1 VVQCYRWVGATLW
14 LWREGFWLSS
24 TNDAC
29 AEKLRPPVA
38 ALQTNSLYSNKEPAL
53 GKSKKKVFHSP
64 SNRPDTCRKIPH
76 CLCLMHINSAKFT
89 EPKARFFR
97 DRAVFGP
104 WSPADLGTN
113 LFFDGHR
120 QDRTKQRA
128 QSDMICPS
136 PNRGRFPPKPQ
147 MKNKILLEV
156 TAPTRLSA
164 FLESPFPLCR
174 AERQTSARCL

>member
-1 VVQCYRWVGATLW
+1 MPAPKSCGRPSRHSKQIPSTLIRN
-14 LWREGFWLSS
+14 LLLAKVRKKFFTRRAIDRYLPQNTSLS
-24 TNDAC
+24 
-29 AEKLRPPVA
+29 
-38 ALQTNSLYSNKEPAL
+38 
-53 GKSKKKVFHSP
+53 F
-64 SNRPDTCRKIPH
+64 
-76 CLCLMHINSAKFT
+76 LMHINSAKFT

-97 DRAVFGP
+97 DRSVFGP

-120 QDRTKQRA
+120 QDRTKPKA

-174 AERQTSARCL
+174 AKRQTSARCL